1 MVHNNC
7 ATLSSLPPVAVMKP
21 FQDDNIVDFDKIG
34 SGNYYWAFPSKN
46 LQKRKRALKDLESE
60 LEVSEAKKNK
70 LAQSVDQARVGRE
83 ESARL
88 GLASLRPA
96 VWMYSK
102 GRLGFV
108 FGKASLCS
116 VATSA
121 AFLKSCGK
129 RTIQSCN
136 CT

>member
-1 MVHNNC
+1 MVHDNG

-34 SGNYYWAFPSKN
+34 SGNHCWAFPSQN

-70 LAQSVDQARVGRE
+70 LAQSADQARVGRE
-83 ESARL
+83 ESAR
-88 GLASLRPA
+88 LASLRPA

-129 RTIQSCN
+129 RTIQSYN